1 MSTKPTDPKHPFILV
16 DGSSYLYRAFHAL
29 PPLVNSTGQPTGAAY
44 GVINML
50 RKLLKEYAPEYAVV
64 VFDAK
69 GKTFRSDLY
78 PEYKAHRPPMPND
91 LICQIEPLH
100 TLIKAMGIPLLIVE
114 GVEADDVIGTL
125 VKKAKALHWHCV
137 VSTGDKDL
145 AQLVEEGVTLIN
157 TMNNTVLDETS
168 VLEKFGVKA
177 TQIVDYLALMGDT
190 VDNVPGVEGVG
201 PKTAVKW
208 LQQYGSLEAIIQN
221 ADEIKGK
228 VGDNL
233 RAKLNYLPLAK
244 QLVSIHCDVALPVT
258 LDDLHL
264 QTQNQAML
272 IEWLEKME
280 FKSWLKDLNQ
290 DEKKDAVPALS
301 TQYDCILTWT
311 DFDRWMEKLKQST
324 LFAIDTET
332 DNLDVMLANLVG
344 LSFSISPYEAAYVP
358 LMHDY
363 LGVPAQL
370 ERDKVLQKIK
380 PLLEDKSLTKIGH
393 HIKYDINLFSR
404 YGIVVQGFLMDT
416 LLEGFVLSAGNRNDM
431 DTLALRYLDYKTIT
445 YDEVTG
451 KGAKKLTFNQVPLD
465 KATPYAAEDA
475 DVTLRLHQYF
485 YPRLQQNKTLLSVYE
500 NIEEPLIQVIAR
512 MEQAGVLI
520 DGEKLRKQSADFAK
534 QLVELEEKAFQLSG
548 VSFNINSP
556 KQLQEI
562 LFVKMG
568 LPVLEKTPTGQ
579 ASTSESVLQEL
590 AHDYPLP
597 KIILEYRSISK
608 LKSTYTD
615 ALPLQINPHTGRVH
629 TSYHQAGAA
638 TGRLSSS
645 NPNLQNIPTRTE
657 AGQQIRQA
665 FIAPKGYVLLDA
677 DYSQI
682 ELRIMAHLSADEGLC
697 SAFAAGIDIHRATAA
712 EVFGVKPDAVTALQR
727 RHAKAI
733 NFGLIYGMSSYGLA
747 RQLDVDNTTAKG
759 YMDLYFERYPGVLRY
774 MERTRV
780 LAREQGYVETIWGRR
795 LYLPDIQS
803 KNKGLQ
809 RAAERAAINAPMQGS
824 AADIIKQAMI
834 RIDEAIREQ
843 HIHARMIMQV
853 HDELVLEVREDHLD
867 LARTSLRT
875 AMEGVAQLRVPLIVD
890 MGYGANWGVAHEG

>member
-1 MSTKPTDPKHPFILV
+1 MTNMPTDPQHPFILV

-29 PPLVNSTGQPTGAAY
+29 PPLVNSRGQPTGAAY

-50 RKLLKEYAPEYAVV
+50 RKLLNEYTPSYVVV

-69 GKTFRSDLY
+69 GKTFRDELY
-78 PEYKAHRPPMPND
+78 PQYKANRPAMPND
-91 LICQIEPLH
+91 LVCQIEPLH
-100 TLIKAMGIPLLIVE
+100 ALIKAMGIPLLIVE

-125 VKKAKALHWHCV
+125 VKQAKARHWYSL

-145 AQLVEEGVTLIN
+145 AQLVDEKVTLIN
-157 TMNNTVLDETS
+157 TMNNALLNEAGV
-168 VLEKFGVKA
+168 VEKFGVNPA
-177 TQIVDYLALMGDT
+177 QIIDYLALVGDT

-208 LQQYGSLEAIIQN
+208 LQHYGSLEAIIQDAAN
-221 ADEIKGK
+221 IKGK
-228 VGDNL
+228 IGDNL
-233 RAKLNYLPLAK
+233 RAALDYLPLAK
-244 QLVSIHCDVALPVT
+244 KLVSIHCEVDLPIT
-258 LDDLHL
+258 LDDLN
-264 QTQNQAML
+264 TQEQNKAML
-272 IEWLEKME
+272 TEWLEQME
-280 FKSWLKDLNQ
+280 FKSWLKDLNNG
-290 DEKKDAVPALS
+290 EVKMTVPAAAV
-301 TQYDCILTWT
+301 QYECILTEA
-311 DFDRWMEKLKQST
+311 DLDRWLQKLKQAK

-332 DNLDVMLANLVG
+332 DNLDVMLANMVG
-344 LSFSISPYEAAYVP
+344 LSFAITPQEAAYVP

-363 LGVPAQL
+363 EGAPSQL
-370 ERDKVLQKIK
+370 PREAVLEKIK
-380 PLLEDKSLTKIGH
+380 PLLEDNNLVKVGH

-404 YGIVVQGFLMDT
+404 YGITVQGFLMDT
-416 LLEGFVLSAGNRNDM
+416 LLECFVLSAGGRNDM
-431 DTLALRYLDYKTIT
+431 DTLALKYLDHKTIT

-451 KGAKKLTFNQVPLD
+451 KGAKKITFNQVALD
-465 KATPYAAEDA
+465 IATAYAAEDA
-475 DVTLRLHQYF
+475 DVTLRLHEYF
-485 YPRLQQNKTLLSVYE
+485 YPRLQQQKALLNVYE
-500 NIEEPLIQVIAR
+500 KIEEPLIQVIAR

-520 DGEKLRKQSADFAK
+520 DGEKLRGQSVVFAA
-534 QLVELEEKAFQLSG
+534 QLEELEKKAFQLSG
-548 VSFNINSP
+548 IPFNMNSP

-562 LFVKMG
+562 LFDRMG

-579 ASTSESVLQEL
+579 ASTAESVLQEL
-590 AHDYPLP
+590 AHNYPLP

-615 ALPLQINPHTGRVH
+615 SLPLQINPHTGRVH

-665 FIAPKGYVLLDA
+665 FIAPKGFILLDA

-682 ELRIMAHLSADEGLC
+682 ELRIMAHLSEDEGLRR
-697 SAFAAGIDIHRATAA
+697 AFAAGIDIHRATAA
-712 EVFGVKPDAVTALQR
+712 EVFGVEADAVTSLQR

-747 RQLDVDNTTAKG
+747 RQLDVDNATAKR
-759 YMDLYFERYPGVLRY
+759 YMDLYFERYPGVARY
-774 MERTRV
+774 MERTRA

-809 RAAERAAINAPMQGS
+809 RGAERAAINAPMQGS

-834 RIDEAIREQ
+834 RIDAAIRDEK
-843 HIHARMIMQV
+843 IAARMIMQV
-853 HDELVLEVREDHLD
+853 HDELVLEVRQDHLA
-867 LARTSLRT
+867 LAQVALRT

-890 MGYGANWGVAHEG
+890 MGYGENWGIAHGA

>member
-1 MSTKPTDPKHPFILV
+1 MTNMPTDPQHPFILV

-29 PPLVNSTGQPTGAAY
+29 PPLVNSRGQPTGAAY

-50 RKLLKEYAPEYAVV
+50 RKLLNEYTPTYVVV

-69 GKTFRSDLY
+69 GKTFRDDLY
-78 PEYKAHRPPMPND
+78 PQYKANRPAMPND
-91 LICQIEPLH
+91 LVCQIEPLH
-100 TLIKAMGIPLLIVE
+100 ALIKAMGIPLLIVE

-125 VKKAKALHWHCV
+125 VKQAKKRHWHSL

-145 AQLVEEGVTLIN
+145 AQLVDKEVTLIN
-157 TMNNTVLDETS
+157 TMNNALLDEAG
-168 VLEKFGVKA
+168 VIEKFGVNA
-177 TQIVDYLALMGDT
+177 TQIIDYLALVGDT

-208 LQQYGSLEAIIQN
+208 LQQYGNLEAIIQDAAN
-221 ADEIKGK
+221 IKGK
-228 VGDNL
+228 VGDNF
-233 RAKLNYLPLAK
+233 RAALDYLPLAK
-244 QLVSIHCDVALPVT
+244 KLVSIHCEVDLPIT
-258 LDDLHL
+258 LDDLN
-264 QTQNQAML
+264 TQEQNKAML
-272 IEWLEKME
+272 TQWLEQME
-280 FKSWLKDLNQ
+280 FKSWLKDLNSG
-290 DEKKDAVPALS
+290 EVKTAVPVTAV
-301 TQYDCILTWT
+301 QYECILTEV
-311 DFDRWMEKLKQST
+311 DLDRWLTKLKQAK

-344 LSFSISPYEAAYVP
+344 LSFAVTSQEAAYVP
-358 LMHDY
+358 LMHNY
-363 LGVPAQL
+363 EGAPSQL
-370 ERDKVLQKIK
+370 SRDTVLAKIK
-380 PLLEDKSLTKIGH
+380 PLLEDKSLTKVGH

-404 YGIVVQGFLMDT
+404 YGISVQGLLMDT
-416 LLEGFVLSAGNRNDM
+416 LLEGFVLSAGGRNDM
-431 DTLALRYLDYKTIT
+431 DTLALKYLDHKTIT

-451 KGAKKLTFNQVPLD
+451 KGAKKVTFNQVALD
-465 KATPYAAEDA
+465 TATAYAAEDA
-475 DVTLRLHQYF
+475 DVTLRLHEYF
-485 YPRLQQNKTLLSVYE
+485 YPRLQQQKSLLYVYE
-500 NIEEPLIQVIAR
+500 KIEEPLIQVIAR

-520 DGEKLRKQSADFAK
+520 DGEKLRRQSAVFAA
-534 QLVELEEKAFQLSG
+534 QLEELEQKAFQLSNIP
-548 VSFNINSP
+548 FNMNSP

-562 LFVKMG
+562 LFERMG
-568 LPVLEKTPTGQ
+568 LPILEKTPTGQ
-579 ASTSESVLQEL
+579 ASTAESVLQEL
-590 AHDYPLP
+590 ADNYPLP

-615 ALPLQINPHTGRVH
+615 SLPLQINPQTGRVH

-665 FIAPKGYVLLDA
+665 FIAPKGFILLDA

-682 ELRIMAHLSADEGLC
+682 ELRIMAHLSEDEGLRK
-697 SAFAAGIDIHRATAA
+697 AFAAGIDIHRATAA
-712 EVFGVKPDAVTALQR
+712 EVFGVTADAVTSLQR

-747 RQLDVDNTTAKG
+747 RQLDVDNTTAKR
-759 YMDLYFERYPGVLRY
+759 YMDLYFERYPGVARY
-774 MERTRV
+774 MERTRA

-809 RAAERAAINAPMQGS
+809 RGAERAAINAPMQGS

-834 RIDEAIREQ
+834 RIDATIRQEK
-843 HIHARMIMQV
+843 IAARMIMQV
-853 HDELVLEVREDHLD
+853 HDELVLEVREDHLT
-867 LARTSLRT
+867 LAQPALRI

-890 MGYGANWGVAHEG
+890 MGYGDNWGVAHG